1 MRQRARILRR
11 LAADGGAGAARA
23 VAADAFGGFVG
34 GAELA
39 AAAAAAAAQNGGAF
53 PHSGAAEA
61 SAAAAAVAAR
71 ERAVRVLSHTCAS
84 SLELILGRLWAPQI
98 GGGAGR
104 RRPRVGS
111 ARAIRPT
118 SEAASTEAAASAA
131 RSGTM
136 TTVTTVTGAGT
147 RTVVGGGA
155 YAPGEIAELSA
166 ILAPAIA
173 ALADL
178 DLSPTSDLHVGFGDA
193 GGFGDGGR
201 LKGLIRRTRD
211 TLLAA
216 VPANAGEPPTLLLA
230 RGERH
235 GGSHDGV
242 SPARGFAQSP
252 LPPPRFGL
260 FNA

>member
-1 MRQRARILRR
+1 MAPAR
-11 LAADGGAGAARA
+11 LAPSPTAVSWGAPSRA
-23 VAADAFGGFVG
+23 P
-34 GAELA
+34 
-39 AAAAAAAAQNGGAF
+39 AAAAAAQNGGAF
-53 PHSGAAEA
+53 PHWAPPRR
-61 SAAAAAVAAR
+61 AAAAAVAAR
-71 ERAVRVLSHTCAS
+71 GARDARAVAHVRVVAGA
-84 SLELILGRLWAPQI
+84 ILGRLWAPTQTPP
-98 GGGAGR
+98 GGFGTSDSPHLGTR
-104 RRPRVGS
+104 TVGS
-111 ARAIRPT
+111 AFRDRH
-118 SEAASTEAAASAA
+118 AS
-131 RSGTM
+131 
-136 TTVTTVTGAGT
+136 GAGT

-155 YAPGEIAELSA
+155 YVPAEVAELSA
-166 ILAPAIA
+166 ILAPAVA

-178 DLSPTSDLHVGFGDA
+178 DLSTSDLHVGFGDA

-230 RGERH
+230 RGERN

>member
-1 MRQRARILRR
+1 M
-11 LAADGGAGAARA
+11 
-23 VAADAFGGFVG
+23 G

-84 SLELILGRLWAPQI
+84 SLELILGRLWAPTQTPP
-98 GGGAGR
+98 GGFGTSDSPHLGMR
-104 RRPRVGS
+104 TVGS
-111 ARAIRPT
+111 AFRDRH
-118 SEAASTEAAASAA
+118 AS
-131 RSGTM
+131 
-136 TTVTTVTGAGT
+136 GAGT

-155 YAPGEIAELSA
+155 YVPAEVAELSA
-166 ILAPAIA
+166 ILAPAVA

-178 DLSPTSDLHVGFGDA
+178 DLSTSDLHVGFGDA

-230 RGERH
+230 RGENYGDRS
-235 GGSHDGV
+235 GGGGWGGGHDGV

>member
-1 MRQRARILRR
+1 M
-11 LAADGGAGAARA
+11 
-23 VAADAFGGFVG
+23 
-34 GAELA
+34 
-39 AAAAAAAAQNGGAF
+39 
-53 PHSGAAEA
+53 
-61 SAAAAAVAAR
+61 
-71 ERAVRVLSHTCAS
+71 
-84 SLELILGRLWAPQI
+84 
-98 GGGAGR
+98 
-104 RRPRVGS
+104 
-111 ARAIRPT
+111 
-118 SEAASTEAAASAA
+118 
-131 RSGTM
+131 
-136 TTVTTVTGAGT
+136 
-147 RTVVGGGA
+147 
-155 YAPGEIAELSA
+155 
-166 ILAPAIA
+166 
-173 ALADL
+173 

>member
-1 MRQRARILRR
+1 MSSARRRARRGRSGGGELSCSRR
-11 LAADGGAGAARA
+11 
-23 VAADAFGGFVG
+23 
-34 GAELA
+34 
-39 AAAAAAAAQNGGAF
+39 
-53 PHSGAAEA
+53 
-61 SAAAAAVAAR
+61 AAAAAVAAR

-84 SLELILGRLWAPQI
+84 SLELILGRLWAPTQTPP
-98 GGGAGR
+98 GAPFSSPGGFGAGDSPHLGMRTGGVGGAFRDQHG
-104 RRPRVGS
+104 
-111 ARAIRPT
+111 T
-118 SEAASTEAAASAA
+118 S
-131 RSGTM
+131 
-136 TTVTTVTGAGT
+136 AGT

-155 YAPGEIAELSA
+155 YAPAEVAELSA
-166 ILAPAIA
+166 ILAPAVS
-173 ALADL
+173 ALSDL
-178 DLSPTSDLHVGFGDA
+178 DLSTSDLHVGFGDA

-230 RGERH
+230 RERNYGDRS
-235 GGSHDGV
+235 GGGGWGGGHDGV